1 MMSLQL
7 RSPAAQR
14 GFTLV
19 EILVTVV
26 LVSVGL
32 LGVAA
37 LQLTTLRGN
46 QDAYVRSQASVLA
59 GDILDRMRVNPFD
72 FRNGAYSVGFNGVGN
87 AATRAGQDLREWQ
100 EEIDR
105 TLPGTDAES
114 AGRIVRTYDAAT
126 RRHVVTITIQWRER
140 GQGAGAEEV
149 DDTDAAD
156 GELRQF
162 QTRSEI

>member
-1 MMSLQL
+1 MTSLQL
-7 RSPAAQR
+7 RSPATQR
-14 GFTLV
+14 GFTLI

-26 LVSVGL
+26 LISVGL

-72 FRNGAYSVGFNGVGN
+72 FRAGSYSVDFNGEGDDS
-87 AATRAGQDLREWQ
+87 TRAGQDLRDWQ
-100 EEIDR
+100 RDIDR
-105 TLPGTDAES
+105 TLPGTDTEA
-114 AGRIVRTYDAAT
+114 AGRIERTYDAAT
-126 RRHVVTITIQWRER
+126 RRHVVTVTIRWRER
-140 GQGAGAEEV
+140 GDGSGADEQN
-149 DDTDAAD
+149 DTDGAD

>member
-1 MMSLQL
+1 MMSYQL
-7 RSPAAQR
+7 RSPVAQR

-26 LVSVGL
+26 LISVGL

-46 QDAYVRSQASVLA
+46 QDSYVRSQASVLA

-72 FRNGAYSVGFNGVGN
+72 FRNNAYSVTFNGRGDQS
-87 AATRAGQDLREWQ
+87 TRAGKDLGDWQD
-100 EEIDR
+100 EIDR
-105 TLPGTDAES
+105 TLPGTDEES
-114 AGRIVRTYDAAT
+114 AGQVERTYDPTT
-126 RRHVVTITIQWRER
+126 RRHIVTITIQWRER
-140 GQGAGAEEV
+140 GDGSGAAEV
-149 DDTDAAD
+149 NDTDGAD

>member
-1 MMSLQL
+1 MMSFQL

-72 FRNGAYSVGFNGVGN
+72 FRSGAYSVDFNGKGD
-87 AATRAGQDLREWQ
+87 ASTRAGKDLRDWQ
-100 EEIDR
+100 DEIDR
-105 TLPGTDAES
+105 TLPGTDQES
-114 AGRIVRTYDAAT
+114 AGRVVRNGN
-126 RRHVVTITIQWRER
+126 VVTITIRWRER
-140 GQGAGAEEV
+140 GEGAGAEEV
-149 DDTDAAD
+149 NDADGAD

>member
-7 RSPAAQR
+7 RSPANQR

-26 LVSVGL
+26 LISVGL

-72 FRNGAYSVGFNGVGN
+72 FRANGYSVDFNGEKG
-87 AATRAGQDLREWQ
+87 
-100 EEIDR
+100 
-105 TLPGTDAES
+105 
-114 AGRIVRTYDAAT
+114 
-126 RRHVVTITIQWRER
+126 
-140 GQGAGAEEV
+140 
-149 DDTDAAD
+149 
-156 GELRQF
+156 
-162 QTRSEI
+162 

>member
-1 MMSLQL
+1 MMSFQL
-7 RSPAAQR
+7 RSQASQR

-59 GDILDRMRVNPFD
+59 SDILDRMRVNPFG
-72 FRNGAYSVGFNGVGN
+72 FRTDAYKVTFNGTGDP
-87 AATRAGQDLREWQ
+87 ATRAGKDLKDWQD
-100 EEIDR
+100 EIDR
-105 TLPGTDAES
+105 SLPGTDEES
-114 AGRIVRTYDAAT
+114 AGQVDRTYDDTT
-126 RRHVVTITIQWRER
+126 RRHIVTITIQWRER
-140 GQGAGAEEV
+140 GEGAGAAEA
-149 DDTDAAD
+149 DDTDGAD

>member
-1 MMSLQL
+1 MMAFQHP
-7 RSPAAQR
+7 SPAAQR

-26 LVSVGL
+26 LISVGL

-72 FRNGAYSVGFNGVGN
+72 FRKDGYSADFNGEGDES
-87 AATRAGQDLREWQ
+87 TRAGKDLRDWQ

-105 TLPGTDAES
+105 TLPGTDVES
-114 AGRIVRTYDAAT
+114 AGRVVRTFDPAT
-126 RRHVVTITIQWRER
+126 RRQVVTITIRWRER
-140 GQGAGAEEV
+140 GEGKGAEV
-149 DDTDAAD
+149 DDKDGVD
-156 GELRQF
+156 GELREF

>member
-1 MMSLQL
+1 MMRFQVHT
-7 RSPAAQR
+7 PAASR

-26 LVSVGL
+26 LISVGL

-72 FRNGAYSVGFNGVGN
+72 FRSDGYSVTFNGEGDPS
-87 AATRAGQDLREWQ
+87 TRAGQDLREWQ
-100 EEIDR
+100 QEIDR
-105 TLPGTDAES
+105 TLPGTNEES
-114 AGRIVRTYDAAT
+114 AGQVVRTYDDAT
-126 RRHVVTITIQWRER
+126 RRHIVTITIRWRER
-140 GQGAGAEEV
+140 GEGAGAEEV
-149 DDTDAAD
+149 NDTDGAD
-156 GELRQF
+156 GELREF